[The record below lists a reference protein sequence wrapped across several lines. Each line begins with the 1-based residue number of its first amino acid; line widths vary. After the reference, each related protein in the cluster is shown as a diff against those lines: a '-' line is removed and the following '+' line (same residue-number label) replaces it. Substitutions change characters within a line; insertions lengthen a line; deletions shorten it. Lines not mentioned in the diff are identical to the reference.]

1 MKKKKRREKGDYRG
15 FHDKNDKMPKSLET
29 AVLFARLVI
38 TDHFLNLKNAS
49 GFYITKIRWFLFVGD

>member
-1 MKKKKRREKGDYRG
+1 
-15 FHDKNDKMPKSLET
+15 MPKSLET